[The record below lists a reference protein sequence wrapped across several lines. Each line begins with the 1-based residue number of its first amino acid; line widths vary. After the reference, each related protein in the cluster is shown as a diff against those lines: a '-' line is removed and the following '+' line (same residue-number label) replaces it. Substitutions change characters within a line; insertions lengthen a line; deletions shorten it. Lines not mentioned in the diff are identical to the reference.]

1 MGPEAAE
8 FYPRIS
14 RTRHPTSH
22 LLYTSKNSL
31 SLSTPNSIARTS
43 EICRRITSSAMV
55 GTAFYI
61 LASAGLALSLFITT
75 SILCYILGVFPLLRE
90 LADNSKRRLERK
102 RGAQPEEI
110 ELKYFPDVQR
120 RARERRRAEEAKR
133 REMNKARRNGGF
145 YDDLAR
151 AYRRS

>member
-1 MGPEAAE
+1 
-8 FYPRIS
+8 
-14 RTRHPTSH
+14 
-22 LLYTSKNSL
+22 
-31 SLSTPNSIARTS
+31 
-43 EICRRITSSAMV
+43 MV